1 MATEIPVITRVYL
14 ADPALARHSAH
25 HTIYYGDG
33 AIQPGKDAAL
43 YKVEIV
49 GGVKRGLE
57 QQVYDRLKA
66 QGNYLTTDRP
76 KARGEEDD

>member
-1 MATEIPVITRVYL
+1 MAAEQPVITRVYIK
-14 ADPALARHSAH
+14 DPALARHSAH
-25 HTIYYGDG
+25 HTIYYGEG
-33 AIQPGKDAAL
+33 AIKPGQEAPL
-43 YKVEIV
+43 YKVELI
-49 GGVKRGLE
+49 GGIKRGLE